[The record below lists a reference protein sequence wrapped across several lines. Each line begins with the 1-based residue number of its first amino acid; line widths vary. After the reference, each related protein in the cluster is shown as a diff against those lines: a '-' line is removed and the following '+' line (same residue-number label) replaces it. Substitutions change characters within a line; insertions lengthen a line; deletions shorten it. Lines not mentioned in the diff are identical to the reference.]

1 MSLLYLYKDILHLD
15 LEMSSLCN
23 AKCPICNRRQQG
35 GPKNTSYKET
45 YLTLDRLKSWLPN
58 EFIAQLYGLQ
68 LCGNYGDAMTNPELV
83 NILKYIKGINPKI
96 HVTMNTNASGRNEEF
111 WTELGKLFQDEGCI
125 LTFSVDGLEDTN
137 HIYRRGTHWKKIM
150 NAMKWF
156 VKAGGRGKWEF
167 LVFKHNQ
174 HQIEEAKQLAVDIG
188 LKQFFAKEALGFVN
202 QPITE
207 DGRKYNSWMKVLKDD
222 GQLDYFIEQQDKSLN
237 TNEIKLYLKE
247 AGFTKSEEQSIEPD
261 ELAKKFND
269 PKAFWKPRMDK
280 QIIDNKRTLSPHE
293 IELGQ
298 TDIHCVAIPRKG
310 IFIGHDGLVFPCCF
324 TASKYYANPSSYE
337 VSQLQD
343 FINSYGT
350 RNISLEYNS
359 LKDIINGPM
368 FQGRWPDNFK
378 SRDIR
383 DKRLITCSIFCGKKT
398 NHEFKKTKD
407 SIKAERSL
415 I

>member
-1 MSLLYLYKDILHLD
+1 MYFYKDILHVD

-45 YLTLDRLKSWLPN
+45 YLTLERLKKWLSK

-68 LCGNYGDAMTNPELV
+68 ICGNYGDAMTNPELID
-83 NILKYIKGINPKI
+83 ILKYMTSINPGL
-96 HVTMNTNASGRNEEF
+96 HMTMNTNASGRNEEF
-111 WTELGKLFQDEGCI
+111 WTELGKLFSPDHNI

-137 HIYRRGTHWKKIM
+137 HIYRRGTHWPKIM

-156 VKAGGRGKWEF
+156 VKAGGRARWEY

-174 HQIEEAKQLAVDIG
+174 HQIEEAKQLAKDMG
-188 LKQFFAKEALGFVN
+188 LVQFFAKEAMGFVN

-207 DGRKYNSWMKVLKDD
+207 GGVKYNSWMKVLDD
-222 GQLDYFIEQQDKSLN
+222 EARPEYFIERQDKTMN
-237 TNEIKLYLKE
+237 NNQIKLYLKE
-247 AGFTKSEEQSIEPD
+247 AGFTKSEEQSIDPD

-269 PKAFWKPRMDK
+269 PRAFYKPKMDK
-280 QIIDNKRTLSPHE
+280 LIIDNKRKLSPNE
-293 IELGQ
+293 IALGQ
-298 TDIHCVAIPRKG
+298 TEINCIAIPRKG

-324 TASKYYANPSSYE
+324 TASKYYANPSSFE

-343 FINSYGT
+343 FINAYGT

-359 LKDIINGPM
+359 LETIINGPM
-368 FQGRWPDNFK
+368 FQGKWPDNFK

-383 DKRLITCSIFCGKKT
+383 DKRLITCSLFCGKKT
-398 NHEFKKTKD
+398 NHEFKKTKN